1 MDQADNQIEIDVM
14 VDMSQRQ
21 KTLYRALRQRVSIS
35 ELLAQ
40 ASNLNDSAGT
50 KHLMN
55 LVMQFRKVCSH
66 PDLFERADVVSPFFF
81 GTFSQSGRTT
91 KEGDNMYCPASGRNA
106 IAPALPRLV
115 WEDKVDRPKEDGN
128 AGDRKWILN
137 NMMSIWNPDWVAKR
151 LKDEQKREDGFG
163 FLRFMDQSPAAFA
176 KKAKGHPLVQLV
188 SDSGDLGLAQSD
200 AAYEG

>member
-1 MDQADNQIEIDVM
+1 M

-81 GTFSQSGRTT
+81 GTFSHSGRTT

-115 WEDKVDRPKEDGN
+115 WEDKVDRPKEQSN
-128 AGDRKWILN
+128 AGDKRWILN

-151 LKDEQKREDGFG
+151 LKEEEERDDGFG
-163 FLRFMDQSPAAFA
+163 FLRFTDQSPLNIVKA
-176 KKAKGHPLVQLV
+176 AKGHPLVQLV
-188 SDSGDLGLAQSD
+188 TD
-200 AAYEG
+200 AESAGNLQQKGAYEG

>member
-1 MDQADNQIEIDVM
+1 M

-66 PDLFERADVVSPFFF
+66 PDLFERSVVVSPLYF
-81 GTFSQSGRTT
+81 GTFSHSGRTT

-115 WEDKVDRPKEDGN
+115 WEDKVDRPKEQSN
-128 AGDRKWILN
+128 AGDKRWILN

-151 LKDEQKREDGFG
+151 LKEEEQRDDGFG
-163 FLRFMDQSPAAFA
+163 FLRFTDQSPLNIVKA
-176 KKAKGHPLVQLV
+176 AKGHPLVQLV
-188 SDSGDLGLAQSD
+188 TD
-200 AAYEG
+200 AESAGNFQQKGAYEG

>member
-1 MDQADNQIEIDVM
+1 M

-106 IAPALPRLV
+106 IAPTLPRLV
-115 WEDKVDRPKEDGN
+115 WEDKVDRPKEESN
-128 AGDRKWILN
+128 AGDKRWILN
-137 NMMSIWNPDWVAKR
+137 NMMSIWNPDWVVKR
-151 LKDEQKREDGFG
+151 LKEEQQRDDGYG
-163 FLRFMDQSPAAFA
+163 FLRFLDQSPAKVA
-176 KKAKGHPLVQLV
+176 KAAKGHPLVQLV
-188 SDSGDLGLAQSD
+188 SGAEDSEDLQNDG
-200 AAYEG
+200 AYEG

>member
-1 MDQADNQIEIDVM
+1 M

-66 PDLFERADVVSPFFF
+66 PDLFERADVVSPVFF
-81 GTFSQSGRTT
+81 GTFSHSGRTT

-115 WEDKVDRPKEDGN
+115 WEDKVDRPKEQSN
-128 AGDRKWILN
+128 AGDKRWILN

-151 LKDEQKREDGFG
+151 LKEEEQRDDGFG
-163 FLRFMDQSPAAFA
+163 FLRFTDQSPLNIVKA
-176 KKAKGHPLVQLV
+176 AKGHPLVQLV
-188 SDSGDLGLAQSD
+188 TD
-200 AAYEG
+200 AESAGNFQQKGAYEG